1 MSRILKEG
9 TKVYAMDSL
18 EDFGKYLVDKYGGK
32 LIKHTSRI
40 WIYEDKYG
48 KRHALRIADESVT
61 LEPKQYYK
69 DYNCQDVIVGVRRS
83 EDRCAKHNSGYPAL
97 YVGQIDVAAIGKKKI
112 VTVKDLKQF
121 AVKA

>member
-48 KRHALRIADESVT
+48 KRHALRIADES
-61 LEPKQYYK
+61 
-69 DYNCQDVIVGVRRS
+69 R
-83 EDRCAKHNSGYPAL
+83 NSTIRIIIARMLLLG
-97 YVGQIDVAAIGKKKI
+97 
-112 VTVKDLKQF
+112 
-121 AVKA
+121 